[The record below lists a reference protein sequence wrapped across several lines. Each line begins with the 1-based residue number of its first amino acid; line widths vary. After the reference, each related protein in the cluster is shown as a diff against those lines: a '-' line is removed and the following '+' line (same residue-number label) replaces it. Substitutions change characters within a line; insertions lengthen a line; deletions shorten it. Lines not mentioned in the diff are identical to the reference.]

1 MMASRQIAARPP
13 GDGSNYEEQMGD
25 TRHQLLQKSLAM
37 RSAGGPHEQVRSV
50 PWRLQGTR
58 SCEITHSSLHE
69 PLTSWKNL
77 EPMQPRWP
85 HAFRR
90 YHLNHGIR
98 VVDNDTIVVSA
109 RDKIQKTQTGL
120 VRSSSGTVTYSQT
133 QRQKAEIEVQEL
145 AEIMAGSGQLAWT
158 PKKLEHIF
166 KERTGRSGVWV
177 HYDLGIRAFLICF
190 PKTFELYGREHEY
203 VRLRRARNS
212 VVLDH
217 PEEAMARLARA
228 RSQGSL
234 QQNPT
239 VPGTIASPSVALPSL
254 KSNRLKVGFLPHD
267 EPGTDYGQFGAYRT
281 F

>member
-1 MMASRQIAARPP
+1 LLSP
-13 GDGSNYEEQMGD
+13 GPSDELSAD
-25 TRHQLLQKSLAM
+25 TRHQLLQRSLGE
-37 RSAGGPHEQVRSV
+37 RSNGGPREQVRSL

-58 SCEITHSSLHE
+58 ACEITHSSLQE

-77 EPMQPRWP
+77 EPLQPRWP

-98 VVDNDTIVVSA
+98 VVDNDTVVVSA

-120 VRSSSGTVTYSQT
+120 VRSSSGTATYSQT
-133 QRQKAEIEVQEL
+133 QRQKSEIEVQEL
-145 AEIMAGSGQLAWT
+145 ADIMAGSAQLAWT

-177 HYDLGIRAFLICF
+177 HYDLGIRAFLLCF
-190 PKTFELYGREHEY
+190 PKTFELYGRDHEY

-217 PEEAMARLARA
+217 PEEAMTRLARA
-228 RSQGSL
+228 RSHGFL

-239 VPGTIASPSVALPSL
+239 VPGTIASPPVALPSL
-254 KSNRLKVGFLPHD
+254 KSNRLKVGFFTHE
-267 EPGTDYGQFGAYRT
+267 EPAGDYPSQLGAYRDY
-281 F
+281 